1 MIRLHRLNKSYGALR
16 AVRDLDLE
24 VPAGQLFCFLGPNGA
39 GKTTTIKMMTGLV
52 RPDGGEIVLD
62 GVDARRDPVEAR
74 RRLGY
79 IPDMPYLYERLT
91 VVEYLEFV
99 GRLYEVPRDE
109 LRRRAGEYLEIF
121 SLGEK
126 RGALIRNLS
135 HGMRQR
141 VIYAATLL
149 HEPRVL
155 LVDEP
160 FVGLDPH
167 SIRLI
172 KDLLRARTRQGVTI
186 FMTTHIL
193 AIAEE
198 IADRIGI
205 IDGGCLAACGTLD
218 ELRVSFD
225 AGAGLEDFF
234 LRLTGS

>member
-1 MIRLHRLNKSYGALR
+1 MIRLHQLSKRYGSLQ
-16 AVRDLDLE
+16 AVDALDLE
-24 VPAGQLFCFLGPNGA
+24 VPAGELFCFLGPNGA
-39 GKTTTIKMMTGLV
+39 GKTSTIKMMTGLV
-52 RPDGGEIVLD
+52 RPDAGSIILD
-62 GVDARRDPVEAR
+62 GIDAVAQPVEAR

-79 IPDMPYLYERLT
+79 IPDTPYLYERLT

-99 GRLYEVPRDE
+99 GQLYDVPRAA
-109 LRRRAGEYLEIF
+109 LREKADRYLEIF
-121 SLGEK
+121 SLQEK
-126 RGALIRNLS
+126 RTALIKNLS

-149 HEPRVL
+149 HDPRVM

-172 KDLLRARTRQGVTI
+172 KDLLRERTRQGMTI

-205 IDGGCLAACGTLD
+205 IDHGKMVACGTMS
-218 ELRVSFD
+218 ELRATFRD
-225 AGAGLEDFF
+225 GQGLEDLF
-234 LRLTGS
+234 LRLTEQ

>member
-1 MIRLHRLNKSYGALR
+1 MIRLEKLSKRYGSLQ
-16 AVRDLDLE
+16 AVDALDLE
-24 VPAGQLFCFLGPNGA
+24 VPAGELFCFLGPNGA
-39 GKTTTIKMMTGLV
+39 GKTSTIKMMTGLV
-52 RPDGGEIVLD
+52 RPDAGSIFLD
-62 GVDARRDPVEAR
+62 GIDAVAQPVEAR

-79 IPDMPYLYERLT
+79 IPDTPYLYERLT

-99 GRLYEVPRDE
+99 GQLYDVPRPA
-109 LRRRAGEYLEIF
+109 LREKADRYLEIF
-121 SLGEK
+121 SLREK
-126 RGALIRNLS
+126 RTALIKNLS

-149 HEPRVL
+149 HDPRVM

-172 KDLLRARTRQGVTI
+172 KDLLRERTRQGMTI

-205 IDGGCLAACGTLD
+205 IDHGRLAACGTLP
-218 ELRVSFD
+218 ELRATFRD
-225 AGAGLEDFF
+225 GHGLEDLF
-234 LRLTGS
+234 LRLTEQ

>member
-1 MIRLHRLNKSYGALR
+1 MIQLSKLNKSYGPLR
-16 AVRDLDLE
+16 AVNDLDLE
-24 VPAGQLFCFLGPNGA
+24 VPAGELFCFLGPNGA
-39 GKTTTIKMMTGLV
+39 GKTSTIKMMTGLV
-52 RPDGGEIVLD
+52 RPDSGTILID
-62 GVDARRDPVEAR
+62 GIDARANPMEAR

-79 IPDMPYLYERLT
+79 IPDTPYLYERLT

-99 GRLYEVPRDE
+99 GQLYEVPRAE
-109 LRRRAGEYLEIF
+109 LRARADEYLEIF
-121 SLGEK
+121 TLTEK

-149 HEPRVL
+149 HNPRVL

-172 KDLLRARTRQGVTI
+172 KDLLRARTRTGVTI

-205 IDGGCLAACGTLD
+205 IDRGRMAVCGTMA
-218 ELRVSFD
+218 ELRGQFQQGS
-225 AGAGLEDFF
+225 GLEDLF
-234 LRLTGS
+234 LRLTEQ